1 MKERGYSDIIPLMGK
16 KKTAIIGSENEQE
29 LKDKKTVA
37 REQKKMRMG
46 KKPTPT
52 EVTEVTSDTVTET
65 VAAPKKTKAAHARS
79 KRYMAMKK
87 LVPVE
92 IGHSISDGI
101 DLVRKTSLAKF
112 GGSME
117 LHITLK
123 DKNWSKEAE
132 LPYPMPTKAK
142 RIVAATD
149 EVIAQIEAGK
159 MDFDV
164 LVTTPAMMGKLVK
177 FAKVLGPRG
186 LMPNPKNGTVS
197 DNVEA
202 AIKKLQ
208 SDKSVKLKTEKDG
221 PAVHTVV
228 GKLSMTDK
236 QLEENVAAIM
246 AVMPAGKIAKV
257 ILKSTMSPA
266 VKLSI

>member
-1 MKERGYSDIIPLMGK
+1 MGK
-16 KKTAIIGSENEQE
+16 KKTAILGSENEQE

-46 KKPTPT
+46 KTQK
-52 EVTEVTSDTVTET
+52 VTEVTSDKVTET
-65 VAAPKKTKAAHARS
+65 VESPTEVKTVKKVKAAHARS

-92 IGHSISDGI
+92 VGHSISDGI
-101 DLVRKTSLAKF
+101 NLVRKTSLAKF

-123 DKNWSKEAE
+123 DKNWSKEIE
-132 LPYPMPTKAK
+132 LPHALPTKAK

-149 EVIAQIEAGK
+149 EVIAQIESGK
-159 MDFDV
+159 IDFDV
-164 LVTTPAMMGKLVK
+164 LVTTPAQMGKLVR
-177 FAKVLGPRG
+177 FAKVLGPKG
-186 LMPNPKNGTVS
+186 LMPNPKNGTVAE
-197 DNVEA
+197 NVEA

-236 QLEENVAAIM
+236 QLEENVAAIL
-246 AVMPAGKIAKV
+246 AVMPAGKVSKV

-266 VKLSI
+266 VRLNN

>member
-1 MKERGYSDIIPLMGK
+1 MGK

-29 LKDKKTVA
+29 LKDKKAVA

-46 KKPTPT
+46 KTQK
-52 EVTEVTSDTVTET
+52 VTEVTSNIVTET
-65 VAAPKKTKAAHARS
+65 VETPVETKVEKKVKAAKVRS
-79 KRYMAMKK
+79 KRYKEMKK

-92 IGHSISDGI
+92 IGHSITDGI
-101 DLVRKTSLAKF
+101 NLVRKTTLAKF

-142 RIVAATD
+142 KIVAATD

-159 MDFDV
+159 IDFDI
-164 LVTTPAMMGKLVK
+164 LVTTPAQMGKLVK

-197 DNVEA
+197 DNIDL
-202 AIKKLQ
+202 AIKKLL
-208 SDKSVKLKTEKDG
+208 SDKSGKLKTEKDG

-228 GKLSMTDK
+228 GKLSMTDE
-236 QLEENVAAIM
+236 QLAANISAIL
-246 AVMPAGKIAKV
+246 AVLPAGKVSKI

-266 VKLSI
+266 VRLSN

>member
-1 MKERGYSDIIPLMGK
+1 MGK

-29 LKDKKTVA
+29 LRDKKTVA
-37 REQKKMRMG
+37 REQKKLRMG
-46 KKPTPT
+46 KGTGVKAQETEEIKIETPVEVKT
-52 EVTEVTSDTVTET
+52 E
-65 VAAPKKTKAAHARS
+65 APKKTKEAKKRS

-92 IGHSISDGI
+92 IGHSITDGI
-101 DLVRKTSLAKF
+101 NLVRKTTLAKF

-123 DKNWSKEAE
+123 DKNWSKEVE
-132 LPYPMPTKAK
+132 LPHALQARAK
-142 RIVAATD
+142 NIVAATD

-159 MDFDV
+159 IDFDI
-164 LVTTPAMMGKLVK
+164 LVTTPAQMGKLVK
-177 FAKVLGPRG
+177 FAKVLGPLG

-197 DNVEA
+197 ENVEA

-228 GKLSMTDK
+228 GKLSMTDE
-236 QLEENVAAIM
+236 QLAANISAIL
-246 AVMPAGKIAKV
+246 AVLPAGKVTKI

-266 VKLSI
+266 VRLSI